1 MVHTMNENHQDHP
14 VSPKKLAANQKNSM
28 RSTGP
33 RTTKGKQQSSQNPFK
48 HGFYCDRAFPTQELI
63 DRDGEGY
70 LRILAAYRS
79 QYAPLGHLENY
90 YVEQIAVHSLRLAR
104 LLEHEQNVFT
114 RVAPFE
120 VRSMDKIVRYESN
133 VSRLRDKTIHEL
145 ERLQAARKAESSQFE
160 DSNSEAH
167 DALSNDEATDEPSE
181 VPQEP
186 VPEEPPDVSTP
197 SSVPAVPPAAA
208 AQLINTGA
216 KQGSV
221 PVNGKQSN
229 KTPETPA
236 GSAPAS
242 GSTLAKI
249 IEKVAGVPPAEEQQR
264 NLESPEDC
272 GTFTKNSGRLTE
284 KPADDK
290 TIESVLFGDDIDD
303 FDDPLSPGI
312 V

>member
-79 QYAPLGHLENY
+79 QYAPVGDLENY
-90 YVEQIAVHSLRLAR
+90 YVEQIAVLSLRLAR
-104 LLEHEQNVFT
+104 ILEHEQKVLHYGS
-114 RVAPFE
+114 PFE
-120 VRSMDKIVRYESN
+120 FPSMDRIVRYESN
-133 VSRLRDKTIHEL
+133 LSRLRDKTVDRL
-145 ERLQAARKAESSQFE
+145 ERVQAARKAEASQFE
-160 DSNSEAH
+160 PNLEADEASSNT
-167 DALSNDEATDEPSE
+167 DEAT
-181 VPQEP
+181 
-186 VPEEPPDVSTP
+186 EEPRDVSTP

-208 AQLINTGA
+208 PQLINTGA

-221 PVNGKQSN
+221 PVNGEQSN
-229 KTPETPA
+229 KTPQTPA

-242 GSTLAKI
+242 GSILAKI